1 MPTLGWKPLTA
12 GHGAADQRASVEV
25 HILAQAAC
33 SRELAELVET
43 GAAARAGAE
52 VDRNG
57 PERPPTLSP
66 PLTGMG
72 AYMCAPSAWQ
82 RGATGAPGDQAA
94 VSR

>member
-43 GAAARAGAE
+43 GAAARE
-52 VDRNG
+52 VLR
-57 PERPPTLSP
+57 S
-66 PLTGMG
+66 TGT
-72 AYMCAPSAWQ
+72 APSDHP
-82 RGATGAPGDQAA
+82 R
-94 VSR
+94 